1 MYLVLYTDIYF
12 FKLFSTWIILL
23 MENNLIYISSEL
35 TKIWMN
41 L

>member
-12 FKLFSTWIILL
+12 FKLYSTLIILL

-35 TKIWMN
+35 TKIRMS